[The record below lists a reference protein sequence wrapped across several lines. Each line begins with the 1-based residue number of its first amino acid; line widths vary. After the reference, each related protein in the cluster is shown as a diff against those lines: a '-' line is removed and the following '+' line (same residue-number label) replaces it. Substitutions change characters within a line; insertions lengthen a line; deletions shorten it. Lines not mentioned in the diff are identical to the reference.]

1 MNLIRQHKIA
11 KIIVIGDSKQVIHKM
26 NNGYNKGMVKIKRIY
41 ECVQQVI
48 AEVQVSYI
56 HILRGNNSEADKLE
70 NQGAKLRIGS
80 TKVKGNLSNFF
91 YVP

>member
-1 MNLIRQHKIA
+1 MNVIRQLNISKIT
-11 KIIVIGDSKQVIHKM
+11 ILGDSKQVIHKM
-26 NNGYNKGMVKIKRIY
+26 NNGYSKGMVKIKRIY
-41 ECVQQVI
+41 ECAQQVI

-80 TKVKGNLSNFF
+80 TKVKGILSNYF